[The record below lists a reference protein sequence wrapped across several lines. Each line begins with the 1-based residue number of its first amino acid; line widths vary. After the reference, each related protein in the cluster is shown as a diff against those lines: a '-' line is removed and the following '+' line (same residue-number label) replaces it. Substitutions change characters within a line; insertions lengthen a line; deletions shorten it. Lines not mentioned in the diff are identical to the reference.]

1 MARALHSCPSS
12 GVREMGIW
20 GRRVVV
26 IDDDADTLEILGR
39 VLRDQGA
46 DVVAVDHPGA
56 ALATILGVMPD
67 ALLIDIAMPGLD
79 GVSLIRKLRSLSP
92 ERGGRIPAATL
103 SASSPDEEVRARWRA
118 AGFQTHIPKPFHPP
132 DVVAVVE
139 ALAGHWVER
148 RAVALDRREWPT
160 PRERRSERRG
170 EPPKELLLLLLQ
182 GVAGG
187 DQRLLREL
195 V

>member
-1 MARALHSCPSS
+1 M
-12 GVREMGIW
+12 GVW

-26 IDDDADTLEILGR
+26 IDDDTDTLEILSR
-39 VLRDQGA
+39 LLRDHGA
-46 DVVAVDHPGA
+46 DVVAVDQPGA

-67 ALLIDIAMPGLD
+67 VLLVDIAMPGLD
-79 GVSLIRKLRSLSP
+79 GVTLIRKLRSLSP

-103 SASSPDEEVRARWRA
+103 SASSPDEEELAAWRA
-118 AGFQTHIPKPFHPP
+118 AGFQKHIGKPFDPLA
-132 DVVAVVE
+132 VVAVVE
-139 ALAGHWVER
+139 ELAGCTVER

-170 EPPKELLLLLLQ
+170 EPPE
-182 GVAGG
+182 GWPGIAGG
-187 DQRLLREL
+187 NEPLLRGL

>member
-1 MARALHSCPSS
+1 
-12 GVREMGIW
+12 MGIW

-39 VLRDQGA
+39 LLRDHGA

-56 ALATILGVMPD
+56 ALATILGVTPD
-67 ALLIDIAMPGLD
+67 VLLVDIAMPGLD
-79 GVSLIRKLRSLSP
+79 GVSLIRKLRSLPP

-103 SASSPDEEVRARWRA
+103 SASSPDEEELATWRA
-118 AGFQTHIPKPFHPP
+118 AGFQSHIAKPFAPP
-132 DVVAVVE
+132 TVVAVVE
-139 ALAGHWVER
+139 ELAGRFVER

-170 EPPKELLLLLLQ
+170 DPVLPLQ
-182 GVAGG
+182 GIAGG
-187 DQRLLREL
+187 NEQVLLETLAGRRQL
-195 V
+195 G